1 MNRGGYGNDGLM
13 VLAPIGIGIAIA
25 VILFGGPAE
34 ALDAAN
40 VYIREICQLAL
51 GLVRGLL

>member
-13 VLAPIGIGIAIA
+13 VLAPIGIGIVIA
-25 VILFGGPAE
+25 VMLFGGLAE

-40 VYIREICQLAL
+40 AVLHEIVHKTVE
-51 GLVRGLL
+51 LVTTR

>member
-1 MNRGGYGNDGLM
+1 MNKGGYGNDGLM

-34 ALDAAN
+34 ALDVANAALH
-40 VYIREICQLAL
+40 EIVHKTVE
-51 GLVRGLL
+51 LVTTR